1 MNHKSEMP
9 VTTRS
14 MENAMA
20 SAIATERLALIV
32 LPGIAPAL
40 TSSICFSSTPTAG
53 SAEMMNQPSSA
64 ASGMSSQLRSPSAS
78 AAPSSAPSDEK
89 PTFTPVR
96 NSTRPT

>member
-1 MNHKSEMP
+1 MMLMP

-14 MENAMA
+14 MAMPMA
-20 SAIATERLALIV
+20 SAMATERLSFIA

-40 TSSICFSSTPTAG
+40 TCSICFSRTPTAG
-53 SAEMMNQPSSA
+53 SAEMMNQPSSID
-64 ASGMSSQLRSPSAS
+64 SGMSSHLAPLSAS
-78 AAPSSAPSDEK
+78 AAPSDAPRVEK